1 MPMVA
6 LFPVCGFYTSTPDVR
21 SKSIVFTRRWR
32 FLCPTC
38 GFYIYTI
45 SDRAEPVMAHMP
57 IVLVISDMWFLYAH
71 GWRSRW
77 VDSFLHGDGVVYFR
91 HVLFQ
96 VDLRNGNDG
105 TR

>member
-45 SDRAEPVMAHMP
+45 SDRAETVMAYMP
-57 IVLVISDMWFLYAH
+57 IVLVVSDMWFLYAH
-71 GWRSRW
+71 GCDHRRRRSSGNSSR
-77 VDSFLHGDGVVYFR
+77 SSSSSKSQVVE
-91 HVLFQ
+91 
-96 VDLRNGNDG
+96 
-105 TR
+105 

>member
-6 LFPVCGFYTSTPDVR
+6 LFPVCGFYTSTTPDVR

-45 SDRAEPVMAHMP
+45 SDRAETVMAYMP

-71 GWRSRW
+71 GCYHRRRRS
-77 VDSFLHGDGVVYFR
+77 SSSSNSSLSSSSNKSQVVE
-91 HVLFQ
+91 
-96 VDLRNGNDG
+96 
-105 TR
+105 